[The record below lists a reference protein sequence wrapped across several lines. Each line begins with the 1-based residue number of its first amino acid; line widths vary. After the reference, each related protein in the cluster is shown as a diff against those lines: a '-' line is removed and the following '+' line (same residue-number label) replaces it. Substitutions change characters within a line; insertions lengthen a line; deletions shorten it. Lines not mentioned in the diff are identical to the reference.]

1 MKTQLYKLT
10 EENFETL
17 FSYYDVIME
26 KSKKYYSYLTQF
38 IKITNNY
45 RLNIQKIFFDEKD
58 IFDSDENLKSKITLK
73 ENFNKY
79 YNIDINLTNK
89 TINKNIDISPIEKNI
104 DKINDIIKNYLN
116 CISLFNKSIEN
127 QIVYINQNIE
137 QLEPKINEIK
147 NNYLVEK
154 KNFLQ
159 KYSEFDILNKKLLMK
174 YTEQEKNLI
183 QFILKAKALKDTES
197 DENDLNV
204 KIFETKQFQID
215 LEKEY
220 KKLGN
225 FGYIFNDF
233 YKKGIKKIKEMISL
247 FCKNFEAQ
255 INNILILYKKSFLV
269 NINQLASGQENLE
282 LKNNICND
290 ILNNTLINFDANL
303 SKIDFDE
310 YQIKIINLNN
320 LNEIDADENEKILIN
335 LVKTN
340 HKKLD
345 DKDILYIVKKMYN
358 FNHINK
364 KKYVME
370 IEKEK
375 IILNGKIDKLFNYG
389 KIKNT
394 KSIWNIFYGI
404 IDTKDKNNEINNNN
418 NDDDE
423 DIFNEDII
431 VKNEPSQE
439 DVDYI
444 CKLMNKKEFSLHF
457 LSRLNNFRSHGSLN
471 MPEKIFFYFVKIF
484 IEISKYITEEAKID
498 EKGKESKIIKDY
510 NIVNMIFILS
520 QTFYYQKDNQKIYL
534 QNELKNE
541 KIFHSAE
548 FWTELLQYNMQKEV
562 EKNEKKMNIKFNRK
576 EYIEQENKICFMQI
590 LPYVN
595 GMIGF
600 GMDKEKIKE
609 VALYFIKKYEVN
621 EEYQNI
627 ILSSI
632 ENPP

>member
-26 KSKKYYSYLTQF
+26 KSKKCYSYLTQF

-215 LEKEY
+215 LEKGY

-225 FGYIFNDF
+225 FGYIFNNF
-233 YKKGIKKIKEMISL
+233 YEKGIKKIKEMISL

-320 LNEIDADENEKILIN
+320 LNENDADENEKILIN

-484 IEISKYITEEAKID
+484 IEISKYIAEEAKIE
-498 EKGKESKIIKDY
+498 EKGKELKIIKDY

-562 EKNEKKMNIKFNRK
+562 EKIEKKMNIKFNRK